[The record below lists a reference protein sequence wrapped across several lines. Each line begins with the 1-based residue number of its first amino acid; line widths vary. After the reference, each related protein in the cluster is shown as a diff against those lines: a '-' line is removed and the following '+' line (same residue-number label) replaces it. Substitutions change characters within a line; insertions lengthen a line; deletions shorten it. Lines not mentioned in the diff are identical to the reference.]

1 MQRLPLVH
9 ASRLP
14 RIKSGVAPQH
24 EEDCSATPMSERPRR
39 SRRADYRLFR
49 PLATRWMDNDVY
61 GHVNNVVYYSFFDT
75 AVNGYLVEQGV
86 LDIAESPV
94 VGLVVETGCTYF
106 ESVAFPQALEAGLAV
121 TRLGRSSV
129 RYAVGIFREGSDEAA
144 AQGHFVHVYVER
156 ATQRPVAIPA
166 DVRAALSVIAAES

>member
-1 MQRLPLVH
+1 
-9 ASRLP
+9 
-14 RIKSGVAPQH
+14 
-24 EEDCSATPMSERPRR
+24 
-39 SRRADYRLFR
+39 
-49 PLATRWMDNDVY
+49 MDNDVY

-75 AVNGYLVEQGV
+75 AVNGYLIEQGV
-86 LDIAESPV
+86 LDIAGSPV

-121 TRLGRSSV
+121 ARLGRSSV

-144 AQGHFVHVYVER
+144 AAQGHFVHVYVDR

-166 DVRAALSVIAAES
+166 DVRAALSAIAAES